1 MKNLNFKKG
10 DGLVPAI
17 IQDAT
22 TRQVLMLGFM
32 NAEALQKTITEK
44 KVIFWSRTKKRLWQK
59 GEESGNFLE
68 LVDIKTD
75 CDNDTLLVTA
85 TPVGPTCHTGTQSC
99 FGDNVFGLEELYQT
113 MQARAQTMPE
123 GSYTAFLLKKGLKK
137 ICAKV
142 KEESAEV
149 IKAAKQET
157 KQRLIEESVDV
168 LYHLFVLLVSK
179 KVILA
184 DLYKEMAKRQKKI
197 VDKQNDEF

>member
-44 KVIFWSRTKKRLWQK
+44 KVTFWSRTKKRLWQK

-85 TPVGPTCHTGTQSC
+85 TPVGPTCHRGTQSC
-99 FGDNVFGLEELYQT
+99 FGDNSSITNFEDLYKT
-113 MQARAQTMPE
+113 ILSRSKEMPE

-137 ICAKV
+137 MCAKV

-149 IKAAKQET
+149 IKAATTET
-157 KQRLIEESVDV
+157 HQRLIEESVDV
-168 LYHLFVLLVSK
+168 LYHLLVLLVSK
-179 KVILA
+179 EVTPEELFIEA
-184 DLYKEMAKRQKKI
+184 EKRRKK
-197 VDKQNDEF
+197 N